1 MAQDKPPN
9 RDCAPGPPR
18 PWETVKGVP
27 RQSGYAVTVTK
38 PACALAC
45 LVVLVLHLRSSVQ
58 VVVVDGTQG
67 WGELPEA
74 RRGALP
80 AGCASLG
87 GKQVARPRGTRT
99 SRPWGLG
106 MTLSVR
112 RSRTTVQSV
121 QCPGSGVVEVCGRL
135 LSCPNLLAASA
146 RHRQAGLK
154 KSPTLSWSTTR
165 CPSTTPTNG
174 GGRSVGGSPGGV
186 PAVVSTADSSLTFA
200 TGH

>member
-112 RSRTTVQSV
+112 RSRTAVQSV
-121 QCPGSGVVEVCGRL
+121 QCPGSGVVEACGRL

-146 RHRQAGLK
+146 RQG
-154 KSPTLSWSTTR
+154 
-165 CPSTTPTNG
+165 
-174 GGRSVGGSPGGV
+174 
-186 PAVVSTADSSLTFA
+186 
-200 TGH
+200 